1 MRQTRR
7 LGSLVRV
14 QTAQNYELTGFYAPA
29 DRADA
34 PTILYTHGLSGS
46 FETNFIFNLLDLPG
60 IEQFNVL
67 STTSSGHGNIATTR
81 RGDPALFRLTGS
93 AFEVFT
99 DCVPDLAA
107 WLDFAAARSNG
118 PVILFGHSLGAS
130 KVTHYLAQT
139 SDRRIAGLVLAS
151 ASDVTGGFMDNV
163 GRDKVPGFLKQA
175 RELVAA
181 GRPEAIMPDDCVIG
195 LLKQRI
201 SAATV
206 RDRFEPGARADQFD
220 FYGRGSTSA
229 FQDLAKID
237 KPIFAIYCKTGELV
251 GSLGVDRAVEPLKRR
266 AAKCPSFDSLV
277 VGGNHWYMGHEDEA
291 MGGLLRWASRVVG
304 PQKSPT

>member
-1 MRQTRR
+1 MRQTKR

-14 QTAQNYELTGFYAPA
+14 ETAQNYELTGFYAPS
-29 DRADA
+29 DRAGA
-34 PTILYTHGLSGS
+34 PTIVYTHGLSGS

-60 IEQFNVL
+60 SERFNLL

-81 RGDPALFRLTGS
+81 RGDPPLFRLTGS
-93 AFEVFT
+93 AFEIFT

-107 WLDFAAARSNG
+107 WIDFAAAQSDG
-118 PVILFGHSLGAS
+118 PIILFGHSLGSS

-139 SDRRIAGLVLAS
+139 SDPRVAGLVLAS

-163 GRDKVPGFLKQA
+163 GRDKVPVFLEKA

-181 GRPEAIMPDDCVIG
+181 GRPQAVMPDDCVIG

-201 SAATV
+201 SAATLL
-206 RDRFEPGARADQFD
+206 DRFEPGKPADQFD

-229 FQDLAKID
+229 FRDLAKID
-237 KPIFAIYCKTGELV
+237 KPILAIYCSTGELV
-251 GSLGVDRAVEPLKRR
+251 GPNGVDVAIATLRHRAE
-266 AAKCPSFDSLV
+266 KCPSLESLV
-277 VGGNHWYMGHEDEA
+277 VAGNHWYMGHEDQA
-291 MGGLLRWASRVVG
+291 MGGLLRWAARVVDAR
-304 PQKSPT
+304 S